1 MDCTQK
7 HRQLTMEILTVVE
20 RAKENDVKAFEILY
34 RTYRQK
40 MAGICMNIVKE
51 DRTVVDDLVHDA
63 FILAFVSIGNLR
75 DNGKFSEWLTTIVRN
90 VSLKH
95 VEQRDRMLLLPISS
109 VSEEDTLMKDSVSSP
124 DADLNYKELLEL
136 VNLLPE
142 GYRKIFHLSVVE
154 GFSHKEIADMLGIE
168 PHSSSSQLS
177 RAKRM
182 LRRMIESGALWV
194 VIVLFAPLAWYFVS
208 RYGEEQGK
216 RMADV
221 GQGNERPNR
230 ALNDSIVEEP
240 HHAQDTL
247 PRICPIGIK
256 VQNALAEDR
265 EDMVLPHDTDTVA
278 VVLPSASV
286 NEPLVAET
294 EEREAQDVHVRDSV
308 AGTVSMPRN
317 NKLEQFMAEDTKWH
331 LCLTGSLG
339 SALAQNGYPFIATDM
354 SLLPEADGPTSVLPE
369 HVTTWEEYSKYASLV
384 PPYNVTERIRV
395 LGDISAHNTGKIEQ
409 KEQHSSPIT
418 FGVSLARP
426 LGKRWGV
433 ETGIQYSLL
442 KSTFSMGEGGYSVVD
457 KQSVYYLGIP
467 LRVSYDWVSYRGL
480 SAYTSMGV
488 TMHIPVYGKTKS
500 DFIVDWQT
508 VLSEST
514 TLKPSL
520 QWQMGVSLGV
530 QYRFTSHTSIF
541 AEPTFNWFIPSGGQT
556 RTVWT
561 EHPMMFT
568 CPFGIR
574 ITW

>member
-1 MDCTQK
+1 
-7 HRQLTMEILTVVE
+7 
-20 RAKENDVKAFEILY
+20 
-34 RTYRQK
+34 
-40 MAGICMNIVKE
+40 MNIVKE
-51 DRTVVDDLVHDA
+51 DSAVVDDLVHDA
-63 FILAFVSIGNLR
+63 FILAFVSLGNLR
-75 DNGKFSEWLTTIVRN
+75 DNNRFSEWLTTIVRN
-90 VSLKH
+90 VALKH
-95 VEQRDRMLLLPISS
+95 VEQRDRMHLIPISS
-109 VSEEDTLMKDSVSSP
+109 VSEEETLMVDAVSTP
-124 DADLNYKELLEL
+124 DADLDYKELLEL
-136 VNLLPE
+136 VNLLPD
-142 GYRKIFHLSVVE
+142 GYRKIMHLSVVE

-182 LRRMIESGALWV
+182 LRRMIESGAIWA
-194 VIVLFAPLAWYFVS
+194 VIVLFAPMAWYFFS
-208 RYGEEQGK
+208 IYGEEQGK
-216 RMADV
+216 RMTDV
-221 GQGNERPNR
+221 GQGDERPNR
-230 ALNDSIVEEP
+230 ALNDSIAEEP
-240 HHAQDTL
+240 YRAQDTL
-247 PRICPIGIK
+247 PRVCPIGIK

-278 VVLPSASV
+278 VVLPSTSV
-286 NEPLVAET
+286 NEPLIAET

-317 NKLEQFMAEDTKWH
+317 NKLEQFMVEDTKWH

-369 HVTTWEEYSKYASLV
+369 HVTTWEEYSNYASLV
-384 PPYNVTERIRV
+384 PSYNVTERIRV
-395 LGDISAHNTGKIEQ
+395 LGEISAHNTGKIEQ

-442 KSTFSMGEGGYSVVD
+442 KSTFTMGEGGYSVVD
-457 KQSVYYLGIP
+457 KQSVHYLGIP

-488 TMHIPVYGKTKS
+488 TMHIPVYGNTKS
-500 DFIVDWQT
+500 DYIVDWQT
-508 VLSEST
+508 VLSESA

-541 AEPTFNWFIPSGGQT
+541 AEPTFNWFIPSGGEI

-561 EHPMMFT
+561 EHPVMFT
-568 CPFGIR
+568 CPFGFR

>member
-1 MDCTQK
+1 
-7 HRQLTMEILTVVE
+7 MELYTVVE
-20 RAKENDVKAFEILY
+20 RAKEKDAKAFDILY
-34 RTYRQK
+34 RAFRPK

-51 DRTVVDDLVHDA
+51 DSTVVDDLVHDA
-63 FILAFVSIGNLR
+63 FILAFVSLRNLR
-75 DNGKFSEWLTTIVRN
+75 DNNRFSEWLTTIVRN
-90 VSLKH
+90 VALKH
-95 VEQRDRMLLLPISS
+95 VEQRNRMHLLPISS
-109 VSEEDTLMKDSVSSP
+109 VSEEETLMADAVSTP
-124 DADLNYKELLEL
+124 DADLNYKELLGL
-136 VNLLPE
+136 VNLLPD
-142 GYRKIFHLSVVE
+142 GYRKILHLSVVE
-154 GFSHKEIADMLGIE
+154 GFSHKEIADMLGIA

-182 LRRMIESGALWV
+182 LRRIIESGALWA
-194 VIVLFAPLAWYFVS
+194 VIVLFAPFVWYFVS
-208 RYGEEQGK
+208 RNGEEQAK
-216 RMADV
+216 RMTDV
-221 GQGNERPNR
+221 RQVDKRSNP
-230 ALNDSIVEEP
+230 ASNDSIVEEQHCSP
-240 HHAQDTL
+240 DTL
-247 PRICPIGIK
+247 SRVCPIGIK

-286 NEPLVAET
+286 NEPLIAET
-294 EEREAQDVHVRDSV
+294 EGEKLQDVHARDSV

-317 NKLEQFMAEDTKWH
+317 NKLEQVMVEDTKWH

-369 HVTTWEEYSKYASLV
+369 HVTTWEEYSNYASLV
-384 PPYNVTERIRV
+384 PSYNVTERIRV

-433 ETGIQYSLL
+433 ETSIQYSLL
-442 KSTFSMGEGGYSVVD
+442 KSTFTMGEGGYSVVD
-457 KQSVYYLGIP
+457 KQSVHYLGIP

-500 DFIVDWQT
+500 DYIVDWQT
-508 VLSEST
+508 VMSESA

-561 EHPMMFT
+561 EHPVMFT
-568 CPFGIR
+568 CPFGFR

>member
-1 MDCTQK
+1 
-7 HRQLTMEILTVVE
+7 MELYTVVE
-20 RAKENDVKAFEILY
+20 RAKEKDAKAFDILY
-34 RTYRQK
+34 RMYHPK
-40 MAGICMNIVKE
+40 MLGICMNIVKE
-51 DRTVVDDLVHDA
+51 DSAVAEDLVHDA
-63 FILAFVSIGNLR
+63 FILAFVSLVNLR
-75 DNGKFSEWLTTIVRN
+75 DNARFSEWLTTIVRN
-90 VSLKH
+90 VALKH
-95 VEQRDRMLLLPISS
+95 VEQRDRMHLLPLSS
-109 VSEEDTLMKDSVSSP
+109 VSEEETLMADSVSSP

-136 VNLLPE
+136 VNLLPK
-142 GYRKIFHLSVVE
+142 GYRKILNLSVVD
-154 GFSHKEIADMLGIE
+154 GFSHKEIADMLGIA

-182 LRRMIESGALWV
+182 LRRIIESGALWA
-194 VIVLFAPLAWYFVS
+194 VIVLFAPFVWYFVS
-208 RYGEEQGK
+208 RNGEEQAK
-216 RMADV
+216 RMTDV
-221 GQGNERPNR
+221 RQVDKRSNP
-230 ALNDSIVEEP
+230 ASNDSIVEEQHCSP
-240 HHAQDTL
+240 DTL
-247 PRICPIGIK
+247 SRVCPIGIK

-286 NEPLVAET
+286 NEPLIAET
-294 EEREAQDVHVRDSV
+294 EEREAQDVHARDSV

-317 NKLEQFMAEDTKWH
+317 NKLEQVMVEDTKWH

-369 HVTTWEEYSKYASLV
+369 HVTTWEEYSNYASLV

-395 LGDISAHNTGKIEQ
+395 LSEISAHNTGKIEQ
-409 KEQHSSPIT
+409 KEKHSSPIT
-418 FGVSLARP
+418 FGVSLARA

-442 KSTFSMGEGGYSVVD
+442 KSTFTMGEGGYSVVD
-457 KQSVYYLGIP
+457 KQSVHYLGIP

-500 DFIVDWQT
+500 DYMVDWQT

-541 AEPTFNWFIPSGGQT
+541 AEPTFNWFIPSGGET

-561 EHPMMFT
+561 EHPVMFT
-568 CPFGIR
+568 CPFGFR

>member
-1 MDCTQK
+1 
-7 HRQLTMEILTVVE
+7 
-20 RAKENDVKAFEILY
+20 
-34 RTYRQK
+34 
-40 MAGICMNIVKE
+40 
-51 DRTVVDDLVHDA
+51 
-63 FILAFVSIGNLR
+63 
-75 DNGKFSEWLTTIVRN
+75 
-90 VSLKH
+90 
-95 VEQRDRMLLLPISS
+95 
-109 VSEEDTLMKDSVSSP
+109 
-124 DADLNYKELLEL
+124 
-136 VNLLPE
+136 
-142 GYRKIFHLSVVE
+142 
-154 GFSHKEIADMLGIE
+154 
-168 PHSSSSQLS
+168 
-177 RAKRM
+177 
-182 LRRMIESGALWV
+182 
-194 VIVLFAPLAWYFVS
+194 
-208 RYGEEQGK
+208 
-216 RMADV
+216 
-221 GQGNERPNR
+221 
-230 ALNDSIVEEP
+230 
-240 HHAQDTL
+240 
-247 PRICPIGIK
+247 
-256 VQNALAEDR
+256 
-265 EDMVLPHDTDTVA
+265 MVLPHDTDTVA

-286 NEPLVAET
+286 NEPLIAET
-294 EEREAQDVHVRDSV
+294 EDREAQDVHARDSV

-317 NKLEQFMAEDTKWH
+317 NKLEQVMVEDTKWH

-384 PPYNVTERIRV
+384 PSYNVTERIRV

-442 KSTFSMGEGGYSVVD
+442 KSTFTMGEGGYSVVD
-457 KQSVYYLGIP
+457 KQSVHYLGIP

-500 DFIVDWQT
+500 DYIVDWQT
-508 VLSEST
+508 VLTENST
-514 TLKPSL
+514 FTPSL
-520 QWQMGVSLGV
+520 QWQMGVSVGV

-541 AEPTFNWFIPSGGQT
+541 AEPTFNWFIPSGGET

-561 EHPMMFT
+561 EHPVMFT